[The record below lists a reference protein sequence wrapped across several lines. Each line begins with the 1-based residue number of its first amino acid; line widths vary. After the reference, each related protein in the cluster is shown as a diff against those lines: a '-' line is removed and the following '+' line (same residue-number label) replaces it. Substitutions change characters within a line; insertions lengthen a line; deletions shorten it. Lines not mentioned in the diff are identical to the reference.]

1 MLKHIASVLGIL
13 YFVIGFQSIAYPFFT
28 PHEISLVKETKV
40 IEDPTLTYENLF
52 STYEFC
58 QNGTWYLKKD
68 SRGRAFVIF
77 EANYLNKAFVQDYI
91 LELDKTNI
99 NLSNHIDKISKTIPN
114 LEAKLISIFSLDASQ
129 KHIINMSTYLS
140 INGVKKELS
149 SISFL
154 IKNNPVSI
162 YNYLDLKRKIEFYTL
177 KYIFSNII
185 KLQNKYTLN
194 TAFKNGPI
202 VISKVKNVDF
212 DVTSDNITIYV
223 EDILSNLTAEE
234 VSPYNTPATVSDRY
248 LSNILDKN
256 AVKFYEKHIT
266 PYIFEKN
273 ILSVLIFKST
283 KNKCNLSIFFTNK
296 DTLSIKIDYPENFFI
311 ATETLK
317 KKKELKYITEFLPK
331 HVIGKTLE
339 GYVRYRNSGGCT
351 VFKII
356 DDNHDLTTD
365 ELLSEVPESSLKCIK
380 DIPESTKTKFHA
392 LFWENPD
399 GTLTI
404 TDYSSL
410 KCITTE

>member
-140 INGVKKELS
+140 VNGVKKELS

-154 IKNNPVSI
+154 IKNNPINI
-162 YNYLDLKRKIEFYTL
+162 YNYSDLKRKIEFYTL
-177 KYIFSNII
+177 KYIFTNII
-185 KLQNKYTLN
+185 KLQNKYTIN

-202 VISKVKNVDF
+202 IISKVTNVDF

-234 VSPYNTPATVSDRY
+234 VSPYNTPATVSDHY

-273 ILSVLIFKST
+273 ILSVLLFKST
-283 KNKCNLSIFFTNK
+283 QNKHNLSIFFTNK
-296 DTLSIKIDYPENFFI
+296 DTWSIKIDYPENFFI

-317 KKKELKYITEFLPK
+317 KKNELKYITEFLPK
-331 HVIGKTLE
+331 HVIEKTLE

-380 DIPESTKTKFHA
+380 DIPESTKTKFYA

-404 TDYSSL
+404 TDYTSL